1 MAKALTYGLPGLT
14 LLFTWWLPAAVQI
27 SFFVSG
33 LLSFAQASMFKSPV
47 FRNYFGMTPLPSTN
61 NPTAPPSPYK
71 GTMKLAASA
80 PAPASGANATPKSS
94 PVLSTSELN
103 SRFEASSVSN
113 ESTSPPRSKLLSKL
127 LNPINEARDSA
138 RGVMKKANES
148 MDGRRE
154 KNEIAEK
161 RKYELKRQEELR
173 KERWEREN
181 ERRAERAAKK
191 ARGSAKKA

>member
-14 LLFTWWLPAAVQI
+14 VLFTWWLPAAVQI

-47 FRNYFGMTPLPSTN
+47 FRNYFGMTPLPSST
-61 NPTAPPSPYK
+61 NPTTRPSPYK
-71 GTMKLAASA
+71 GTMKLAAAA
-80 PAPASGANATPKSS
+80 PAPGTSASATPKSS

-103 SRFEASSVSN
+103 SRFEASSISN
-113 ESTSPPRSKLLSKL
+113 ESASPPRSKLLSKL
-127 LNPINEARDSA
+127 LNPINQARDSA
-138 RGVMKKANES
+138 RGVMKKANEN

-191 ARGSAKKA
+191 RA